1 VTRTAAASCACTP
14 RAASSTAWP
23 GRDRQKSASYYTPQ
37 VLTQCLVKYALKE
50 LLAQENGRV
59 KKADDILTLTVCEPA
74 MGSAAFLNE
83 AVNQLADAYLERK
96 QAELGKRIPHDEY
109 PQELQKVRM
118 VLADRNVFGVDLN
131 PVAVELA
138 EVSLWL
144 NAIYG
149 EPTEDKDGNP
159 LPLKPARVPWF
170 GYQLF
175 AGNSLIGARR
185 QAYRPSG
192 LVKGAK
198 PAWHEEPRAGTAAN
212 AEARKPDEIWHFLLP
227 DPGMADYT
235 DKDAKKLYP
244 DDFERLKKWRKNST
258 RRWNHHEV
266 ARLQQLSAK
275 VDELWAEHTAGPG
288 ARPRP
293 H

>member
-1 VTRTAAASCACTP
+1 LNDYHEEERVYDIDDAGRRKLRKHPKGSFIYRLA
-14 RAASSTAWP
+14 

-50 LLAQENGRV
+50 LLASPANGRV

-83 AVNQLADAYLERK
+83 AVNQLAEAYLERK
-96 QAELGKRIPHDEY
+96 QHELGQRIPHDHY

-149 EPTEDKDGNP
+149 EPTQDKEGNP
-159 LPLKPARVPWF
+159 LPLRRRACPGSATSCLPAT
-170 GYQLF
+170 
-175 AGNSLIGARR
+175 ASSA
-185 QAYRPSG
+185 
-192 LVKGAK
+192 
-198 PAWHEEPRAGTAAN
+198 RAG
-212 AEARKPDEIWHFLLP
+212 R
-227 DPGMADYT
+227 
-235 DKDAKKLYP
+235 
-244 DDFERLKKWRKNST
+244 ST
-258 RRWNHHEV
+258 
-266 ARLQQLSAK
+266 
-275 VDELWAEHTAGPG
+275 GPS
-288 ARPRP
+288 
-293 H
+293 